1 MIFMVKNEP
10 EFEIEEHKH
19 EDGTKHSHKGG
30 NKPHT
35 HAKSCKCNVEHGRH
49 PRCSEHGNH

>member
-30 NKPHT
+30 NKPHI